1 LGIDKDSLGSPF
13 FGFSTSISQGIKAG
27 SNSLSG
33 DRKPFFQSLIVSL
46 SLFPGGGVMRRD

>member
-33 DRKPFFQSLIVSL
+33 DRKPFFQSLFVSL
-46 SLFPGGGVMRRD
+46 SLSRGGVMRRD